1 MANFFKNLFFKSLFS
16 KNKSA
21 SPCPKKIYRR
31 RLELEGMEPRITPA
45 TISIVDNQVV
55 LTLVNGEDISNLN
68 TALVGNTLTITN
80 TSLNNNTSSGVIPV
94 GITVND
100 HDVVV
105 DTTNFTTFAGLVVNA
120 AGGSQPVTVV
130 VNSSGIDLS
139 AVPGN
144 ANQSVSIDL
153 SLSADPADSVT
164 VNSAIKTKGTGTVDL
179 NATTISLAAAGDITT
194 NAGNVDITGPT
205 KIGTAG
211 DITSGGNITFHNA
224 LTLTDDIILT
234 GNTPTFTGGVTGAN
248 HDLTLNFSGTTT
260 IGANFTGI
268 KNLTTNSGGTT
279 SLSGIIT
286 TTGNQIYNDA
296 VTLGANTTLNS
307 GGSNILFGST
317 LNGTFNLGLSAGAG
331 TISGTSVNISNLTIT
346 NCTSATFTGAVTV
359 NHLITTANPYS
370 VSMTGTGN
378 TFALNVDFLNSGLV
392 TLGDGA
398 GTDTFLF
405 NTGLNFTGNAA
416 SNVGGAINTSGD
428 VINFGTSGVTLVASS
443 SVNSTVGGAG
453 AGITFGGKLDG
464 TFDLSLTAGSGTIT
478 FTGLVGDTAP
488 LSSLTVLSA
497 GDIAISTALKA
508 AGLVAI
514 TGNEDVNVFLG
525 TAGAGLS
532 LADAELN
539 FITTTG
545 GLSITASG
553 FGNMTVNNVTA
564 GGAISGTTTLTAGG
578 TGVTFA
584 TKASTFNNALTI
596 ASPAIVGVNIITSNA
611 ALTFNKSVT
620 LTAITI
626 LNSGSGDIL
635 FGSTVDGT
643 FALTANSS
651 GTTTFSGI
659 VGGTVPLAS
668 LVTNAGGTTVIN
680 GGAITT
686 TTTQTYNDAVSLGTD
701 TILTGTIPTFTGGV
715 TGAGYDLILN
725 FSGLT
730 TIGATFTGIKNLT
743 TDGGGTT
750 SLSGAITTTGFQTFN
765 HAVTLS
771 ADTTLTG
778 TTPTFAAGVTGGGK
792 DLTLNFNGLTTI
804 GATFTG
810 IKNLATNGGGT
821 TSLSGAIATTGTQTY
836 NDAVT
841 LNDDTTLS
849 GTTPT
854 FTLGVNGSTSGFN
867 RSLTLTFSLPTTI
880 GANFT
885 GIRNL
890 TSNGGSTTSLSGTI
904 TTIGT
909 QTYSDAV
916 ILTADTTL
924 IGTIPTFTLGV
935 TGAGYDLN
943 LNFSG
948 TTTIGALFTGIK
960 NLTTNNGGTT
970 SLSGAIT
977 TTGNQTY
984 NDAVILSAATTL
996 NSGGSNIVF
1005 GSTLNG
1011 AFNLDLNA
1019 GAGTISGISV
1029 NINNLS
1035 ILSCASAT
1043 FTGTVIVND
1052 LITTANPYDIS
1063 LTGTSNT
1070 FTQNVNFLNS
1080 GLVTLGEAAGTDTF
1094 LFNGGLNFTGNAPS
1108 IVGGASISSSG
1119 DVINFGTGGV
1129 TAISNIIVN
1138 STVGGVGAGITFGGK
1153 LDGTFDLSLI
1163 AGAGTI
1169 TFTGLVG
1176 DTAPLNSLTVSSAG
1190 DIAISAALKAAGLVS
1205 ITGNS
1210 GVNVFLGTT
1219 GAGLSLVDAE
1229 LSLITTTGDLLITA
1243 SGIGIITVNNVTG
1256 GGTISGTTTLTAG
1269 GTGVTFAST
1278 ASTFDNA
1285 LTIASPAIIGVNIS
1299 TSNDALTFNNP
1310 VTLSGNST
1318 LTSGTGL
1325 MLFEG
1330 TVNGAF
1336 NLIANSS
1343 SDTTFSGIVG
1353 GTAALKSIST
1363 NAGGTTYINTSA
1375 ITTTGNQSYND
1386 AVTLST
1392 NNTMTSSNNI
1402 LFANSLKGAFNLGLN
1417 AGAGAG
1423 LIIGTSVNINNLTI
1437 TNGASAAFTGAVTVN
1452 DLITTANPYTI
1463 SMTGI
1468 GNTFAQNVDFLN
1480 SGAIALG
1487 DTSDTFAFSNG
1498 FTFTGNSPSDISAII
1513 NSGGIVNFGTGGVT
1527 LLTNSAIATT
1537 QLSAAGQNILFGAAI
1552 GGAFNLELDA
1562 GTGGAITGKSV
1573 TINDLT
1579 ISNGASAAFTGAVK
1593 VNDLITTA
1601 TATSISMTGT
1611 GNTFAQN
1618 VDFLN
1623 SGLVTLG
1630 GVAGTETFLFNNGLN
1645 FTGNAASKVGG
1656 FINSSGDVI
1665 NFGTGGVTLVLSSS
1679 VNSTVGGG
1687 GADITFG
1694 GLVAV
1699 TADNAQALTV
1709 NASTNNIITFGDDVG
1724 APALRLS
1731 ALTLTANSVKYGGDV
1746 YVASSTNF
1754 GNVVLTAN
1762 QTFTTNGTASIETVN
1777 GSGFNMNIVAGD
1789 LALTGDVT
1797 NIGTLS
1803 IENISA
1809 AGTIT
1814 LMGSGGLAI
1823 ETQAEWNF
1831 IQPSV
1836 NFVVL
1841 GNTLTNVG
1849 VIDVAAAWIN
1859 NRAVTVDFKSG
1870 GAGKFNVNG
1879 VITGA
1884 GNFTVNGSGNSTNIN
1899 ADITQASINITDS
1912 VVVEGG
1918 VLRILTATAA
1928 GGVVIDSTGFVNGIS
1943 ANAAATSLALATI
1956 FATAPISLTGTLTS
1970 AGGSALTDLT
1980 MGGNSVIA
1988 GTVTLSASGS
1998 IDGDL
2003 SLGNSSGIDLDS
2015 NAGTLSAKSMTFGVA
2030 TTLTGSTSLQTT
2042 AGNISFGGALNGSKT
2057 IGLTAVGDINFTGAV
2072 GAVARLGDLTVT
2084 SAATVLATSSV
2095 KAASF
2100 TQAAGSVAT
2109 TFTDLLDLTGSFDFT
2124 GTILNINGVGSNLVG
2139 TTMDVTNSNL
2149 FTTANGANLSVG
2161 TEFVQ
2166 DGAGFNSIGGNI
2178 ASTSDGIAFATGVT
2192 LTNDLTMT
2200 TGLLA
2205 GDDISFGSTLNGA
2218 QALGLT
2224 AGAGTID
2231 FIGAVGGTPLTSL
2244 TIASAGDVNI
2254 GPGITASG
2262 LVSITS
2268 NTNTNVTLGTTTGG
2282 LHLDIGEVNAITAGS
2297 LSITAAGLGTMIVD
2311 GMTSGG
2317 VITGVTTLTA
2327 GGTGVTFSG
2336 VASNFNNALTVASPS
2351 ILFVNVSTSDDA
2363 MIFNA
2368 VTLGASVSLN
2378 TNAITPAGN
2387 LTLGAVTGTFDLNL
2401 DTGATGS
2408 ITGTSVN
2415 INDLTI
2421 ANGASAAFT
2430 DAVTVNNLITTAN
2443 PYSVS
2448 MTGTGNTFA
2457 LNVDFLNT
2465 GLVTLGDAT
2474 TDTFAFDG
2482 GLTFTGGAAS
2492 NLGADITSGGVVNF
2506 GTGGV
2511 TLTAGSTVATTQ
2523 LSVTGQ
2529 NIIFGAGITDGASSF
2544 DLGLDAGTGGA
2555 ITGTS
2560 VNINDLTIANGAS
2573 AAFTDAVTVHDL
2585 ITTANPY
2592 SVSMTGTGNTFALN
2606 VDFLNSGLVTLGGV
2620 AGTDTFLFK
2629 SGLNFTGNAAS
2640 KVGGFIN
2647 SSGDDIN
2654 FGTGGVTLVASSSVN
2669 SAGEG
2674 SGADITFGGPVAV
2687 TADNAQALT
2696 VNASTNNIIT
2706 FGDDIG
2712 APALRLSALTLTA
2725 NSVNYGG
2732 DVYVAS
2738 STNFGN
2744 VVLTTNQTFTTNGT
2758 ASFGTIDG
2766 AAFNMN
2772 IVAGDLALTGDVTNI
2787 GTLSIENISAAG
2799 TITLMGTGGLAIET
2813 QTEWNFIQPTVNF
2826 VVLGNTL
2833 TNVGVIDVAAA
2844 WINNRAVTVD
2854 FKSGGAGK
2862 FNVNGAITTTTG
2874 LGSLTVNGSGNS
2886 TNINADI
2893 TQASIN
2899 ITDSVVVD
2907 GGVLRILTA
2916 TAVGGVVIDSTGFV
2930 NGISAN
2936 APATSLALTTIFA
2949 TAPISLTGT
2958 LTNTGGNFLT
2968 DLQMGGNS
2976 VIAGTVTLSASGSI
2990 DGDLSLGN
2998 SSGIDLDSN
3007 AGILSAKSMGFGVAT
3022 SLTGS
3027 TSLQT
3032 TAGDISFND
3041 AIFGGA
3047 NSLTLNASGTILAT
3061 SLLTT
3066 NDLTITNSNG
3076 TTFTGTVGA
3085 NNVVITD
3092 SSDAS
3097 TVAFQDN
3104 LAITTGMT
3112 VAAGGAYNVS
3122 ITGFSNSIAGDTNF
3136 LNTGSV
3142 TIGQVIGTSS
3152 FLGGLDTTA
3161 ASSTNIAG
3169 TVETTNTAMDLGATT
3184 LADNATLRSGSGPI
3198 NVASITDG
3206 ANSFALGMG
3215 NGTQT
3220 GTITITGNTTVD
3232 SLNTSAGAYS
3242 IELTGAANTIII
3254 NTNFLNTGS
3263 VTIGQALGTSSFVGG
3278 LNTTAASYTNFA
3290 GVVQTT
3296 NSQINLGST
3305 ILLANASLLSGSGQ
3319 ILAASITDG
3328 ASSFALSLGNASQ
3341 TGTITVTGNTSVDTL
3356 NTGAG
3361 AYSIELTGATN
3372 TITTNTNFLNT
3383 VSVTLGDSAGTDSF
3397 LFDGGLNFT
3406 GNAAS
3411 KLGGF
3416 INSSGDAINFGTG
3429 PGGVTLT
3436 ANSTIASTTTSPAGA
3451 NIIFGSGI
3459 TGAFDLGLDAGTG
3472 GAITGTS
3479 VAINDLTVTN
3489 GASAAFTGAVTIN
3502 DLITT
3507 AKPYS
3512 VSMTGTGNTFAQN
3525 LNFAN
3530 SGLVTLGDGTDT
3542 FLLNNGLTFG
3552 GNAASK
3558 LGGTINSSGDVINFG
3573 TGGSTLTNN
3582 STVATITSSP
3592 AGAAILFGAGITGAF
3607 NLGLDAGTGGAITG
3621 TSVAI
3626 NDLTINNGAS
3636 AAFTGAVT
3644 VNDLIT
3650 TTNPYS
3656 VSMTGTG
3663 NTFAQ
3668 NVEFLNTGTVAL
3680 NNAISDSST
3689 FAGGLV
3695 VTAPSSIT
3703 MKGTVAA
3710 TNSNMIL
3717 GDSDTGVILGT
3728 NTTLNAGTGNIN
3740 LNGVVSGAFSLTPI
3754 TATPGL
3760 TTIAGAN
3767 TNTTTNVTTGVVQ
3780 INNSL
3785 PQTTNYAVSGGT
3797 LKGTGAIGALTG
3809 TGTGI
3814 IAPGNSPGQVTTTN
3828 LSLTSTNTL
3837 QIELTGTT
3845 PGTQYDQIVVNPGT
3859 VTLDNAI
3866 LTLSSTYAGSAGAVF
3881 TIIDNQGIAAIGGTF
3896 VGLPEGSVISTSGR
3910 AYKISYV
3917 GGTGNDVTLT
3927 AIPTVTLNIAD
3938 LDITTTTL
3946 TITGTGFDT
3955 TPGNNTVTFNDGAIG
3970 TVNSATSTQL
3980 NIIFSTQP
3988 TGTGS
3993 LTAVVITN
4001 SISSGAPIQVAT
4013 VVTTPTPT
4021 PTPTIVTGTPPP
4033 SSGGSSTVTI
4043 YDPATGQPSGTVVP
4057 FPGFSGELRV
4067 VSGDFNGDG
4076 IMDILAAAGPGG
4088 GPAIAVLNSQ
4098 TGAVMESFFA
4108 FDPAFTGGVFVAV
4121 SDFNGDGIL
4130 DIIAGAGAG
4139 GGPEVRIFDGSNLN
4153 ILKAFFAYDQSFTGG
4168 VTVAAQ
4174 DFNADGILDIV
4185 TGAGAGGAPHVKVFD
4200 GATNSILSQWYAYP
4214 ISFTGGVYVAAGDIS
4229 NDGNVEVVTGAGMGG
4244 SPVVA
4249 VWDPYTGALL
4259 SQFMAY
4265 AEDFTGGVRVGVSDG
4280 NGDGIRDLITGAGP
4294 GGGPEVKG
4302 FSFPALDLLFS
4313 FYSGDSTNTGGVF
4326 VS

>member
-1 MANFFKNLFFKSLFS
+1 
-16 KNKSA
+16 
-21 SPCPKKIYRR
+21 
-31 RLELEGMEPRITPA
+31 
-45 TISIVDNQVV
+45 
-55 LTLVNGEDISNLN
+55 
-68 TALVGNTLTITN
+68 
-80 TSLNNNTSSGVIPV
+80 
-94 GITVND
+94 
-100 HDVVV
+100 
-105 DTTNFTTFAGLVVNA
+105 
-120 AGGSQPVTVV
+120 
-130 VNSSGIDLS
+130 
-139 AVPGN
+139 
-144 ANQSVSIDL
+144 
-153 SLSADPADSVT
+153 
-164 VNSAIKTKGTGTVDL
+164 
-179 NATTISLAAAGDITT
+179 
-194 NAGNVDITGPT
+194 
-205 KIGTAG
+205 
-211 DITSGGNITFHNA
+211 
-224 LTLTDDIILT
+224 
-234 GNTPTFTGGVTGAN
+234 
-248 HDLTLNFSGTTT
+248 
-260 IGANFTGI
+260 
-268 KNLTTNSGGTT
+268 
-279 SLSGIIT
+279 
-286 TTGNQIYNDA
+286 
-296 VTLGANTTLNS
+296 
-307 GGSNILFGST
+307 
-317 LNGTFNLGLSAGAG
+317 
-331 TISGTSVNISNLTIT
+331 
-346 NCTSATFTGAVTV
+346 
-359 NHLITTANPYS
+359 
-370 VSMTGTGN
+370 MTGTGN

-392 TLGDGA
+392 TLGDG
-398 GTDTFLF
+398 
-405 NTGLNFTGNAA
+405 
-416 SNVGGAINTSGD
+416 
-428 VINFGTSGVTLVASS
+428 
-443 SVNSTVGGAG
+443 
-453 AGITFGGKLDG
+453 
-464 TFDLSLTAGSGTIT
+464 
-478 FTGLVGDTAP
+478 
-488 LSSLTVLSA
+488 
-497 GDIAISTALKA
+497 
-508 AGLVAI
+508 
-514 TGNEDVNVFLG
+514 
-525 TAGAGLS
+525 
-532 LADAELN
+532 
-539 FITTTG
+539 
-545 GLSITASG
+545 
-553 FGNMTVNNVTA
+553 
-564 GGAISGTTTLTAGG
+564 
-578 TGVTFA
+578 
-584 TKASTFNNALTI
+584 
-596 ASPAIVGVNIITSNA
+596 
-611 ALTFNKSVT
+611 
-620 LTAITI
+620 
-626 LNSGSGDIL
+626 
-635 FGSTVDGT
+635 
-643 FALTANSS
+643 
-651 GTTTFSGI
+651 
-659 VGGTVPLAS
+659 
-668 LVTNAGGTTVIN
+668 
-680 GGAITT
+680 
-686 TTTQTYNDAVSLGTD
+686 
-701 TILTGTIPTFTGGV
+701 
-715 TGAGYDLILN
+715 
-725 FSGLT
+725 
-730 TIGATFTGIKNLT
+730 
-743 TDGGGTT
+743 
-750 SLSGAITTTGFQTFN
+750 
-765 HAVTLS
+765 
-771 ADTTLTG
+771 
-778 TTPTFAAGVTGGGK
+778 
-792 DLTLNFNGLTTI
+792 
-804 GATFTG
+804 
-810 IKNLATNGGGT
+810 
-821 TSLSGAIATTGTQTY
+821 
-836 NDAVT
+836 
-841 LNDDTTLS
+841 
-849 GTTPT
+849 
-854 FTLGVNGSTSGFN
+854 
-867 RSLTLTFSLPTTI
+867 
-880 GANFT
+880 
-885 GIRNL
+885 
-890 TSNGGSTTSLSGTI
+890 
-904 TTIGT
+904 
-909 QTYSDAV
+909 
-916 ILTADTTL
+916 
-924 IGTIPTFTLGV
+924 
-935 TGAGYDLN
+935 
-943 LNFSG
+943 
-948 TTTIGALFTGIK
+948 
-960 NLTTNNGGTT
+960 
-970 SLSGAIT
+970 
-977 TTGNQTY
+977 
-984 NDAVILSAATTL
+984 
-996 NSGGSNIVF
+996 
-1005 GSTLNG
+1005 
-1011 AFNLDLNA
+1011 
-1019 GAGTISGISV
+1019 
-1029 NINNLS
+1029 
-1035 ILSCASAT
+1035 
-1043 FTGTVIVND
+1043 
-1052 LITTANPYDIS
+1052 
-1063 LTGTSNT
+1063 
-1070 FTQNVNFLNS
+1070 
-1080 GLVTLGEAAGTDTF
+1080 
-1094 LFNGGLNFTGNAPS
+1094 
-1108 IVGGASISSSG
+1108 
-1119 DVINFGTGGV
+1119 
-1129 TAISNIIVN
+1129 
-1138 STVGGVGAGITFGGK
+1138 
-1153 LDGTFDLSLI
+1153 
-1163 AGAGTI
+1163 
-1169 TFTGLVG
+1169 
-1176 DTAPLNSLTVSSAG
+1176 
-1190 DIAISAALKAAGLVS
+1190 
-1205 ITGNS
+1205 
-1210 GVNVFLGTT
+1210 
-1219 GAGLSLVDAE
+1219 
-1229 LSLITTTGDLLITA
+1229 
-1243 SGIGIITVNNVTG
+1243 
-1256 GGTISGTTTLTAG
+1256 
-1269 GTGVTFAST
+1269 
-1278 ASTFDNA
+1278 
-1285 LTIASPAIIGVNIS
+1285 
-1299 TSNDALTFNNP
+1299 
-1310 VTLSGNST
+1310 
-1318 LTSGTGL
+1318 
-1325 MLFEG
+1325 
-1330 TVNGAF
+1330 
-1336 NLIANSS
+1336 
-1343 SDTTFSGIVG
+1343 
-1353 GTAALKSIST
+1353 
-1363 NAGGTTYINTSA
+1363 
-1375 ITTTGNQSYND
+1375 
-1386 AVTLST
+1386 
-1392 NNTMTSSNNI
+1392 
-1402 LFANSLKGAFNLGLN
+1402 
-1417 AGAGAG
+1417 
-1423 LIIGTSVNINNLTI
+1423 
-1437 TNGASAAFTGAVTVN
+1437 
-1452 DLITTANPYTI
+1452 
-1463 SMTGI
+1463 
-1468 GNTFAQNVDFLN
+1468 
-1480 SGAIALG
+1480 
-1487 DTSDTFAFSNG
+1487 
-1498 FTFTGNSPSDISAII
+1498 
-1513 NSGGIVNFGTGGVT
+1513 
-1527 LLTNSAIATT
+1527 
-1537 QLSAAGQNILFGAAI
+1537 
-1552 GGAFNLELDA
+1552 
-1562 GTGGAITGKSV
+1562 
-1573 TINDLT
+1573 
-1579 ISNGASAAFTGAVK
+1579 
-1593 VNDLITTA
+1593 
-1601 TATSISMTGT
+1601 
-1611 GNTFAQN
+1611 
-1618 VDFLN
+1618 
-1623 SGLVTLG
+1623 
-1630 GVAGTETFLFNNGLN
+1630 
-1645 FTGNAASKVGG
+1645 
-1656 FINSSGDVI
+1656 
-1665 NFGTGGVTLVLSSS
+1665 
-1679 VNSTVGGG
+1679 
-1687 GADITFG
+1687 
-1694 GLVAV
+1694 
-1699 TADNAQALTV
+1699 
-1709 NASTNNIITFGDDVG
+1709 
-1724 APALRLS
+1724 
-1731 ALTLTANSVKYGGDV
+1731 
-1746 YVASSTNF
+1746 
-1754 GNVVLTAN
+1754 
-1762 QTFTTNGTASIETVN
+1762 
-1777 GSGFNMNIVAGD
+1777 
-1789 LALTGDVT
+1789 
-1797 NIGTLS
+1797 
-1803 IENISA
+1803 
-1809 AGTIT
+1809 
-1814 LMGSGGLAI
+1814 
-1823 ETQAEWNF
+1823 
-1831 IQPSV
+1831 
-1836 NFVVL
+1836 
-1841 GNTLTNVG
+1841 
-1849 VIDVAAAWIN
+1849 
-1859 NRAVTVDFKSG
+1859 
-1870 GAGKFNVNG
+1870 
-1879 VITGA
+1879 
-1884 GNFTVNGSGNSTNIN
+1884 
-1899 ADITQASINITDS
+1899 
-1912 VVVEGG
+1912 
-1918 VLRILTATAA
+1918 
-1928 GGVVIDSTGFVNGIS
+1928 
-1943 ANAAATSLALATI
+1943 
-1956 FATAPISLTGTLTS
+1956 
-1970 AGGSALTDLT
+1970 
-1980 MGGNSVIA
+1980 
-1988 GTVTLSASGS
+1988 
-1998 IDGDL
+1998 
-2003 SLGNSSGIDLDS
+2003 
-2015 NAGTLSAKSMTFGVA
+2015 
-2030 TTLTGSTSLQTT
+2030 
-2042 AGNISFGGALNGSKT
+2042 
-2057 IGLTAVGDINFTGAV
+2057 
-2072 GAVARLGDLTVT
+2072 
-2084 SAATVLATSSV
+2084 
-2095 KAASF
+2095 
-2100 TQAAGSVAT
+2100 
-2109 TFTDLLDLTGSFDFT
+2109 
-2124 GTILNINGVGSNLVG
+2124 
-2139 TTMDVTNSNL
+2139 
-2149 FTTANGANLSVG
+2149 
-2161 TEFVQ
+2161 
-2166 DGAGFNSIGGNI
+2166 
-2178 ASTSDGIAFATGVT
+2178 
-2192 LTNDLTMT
+2192 
-2200 TGLLA
+2200 
-2205 GDDISFGSTLNGA
+2205 
-2218 QALGLT
+2218 
-2224 AGAGTID
+2224 
-2231 FIGAVGGTPLTSL
+2231 
-2244 TIASAGDVNI
+2244 
-2254 GPGITASG
+2254 
-2262 LVSITS
+2262 
-2268 NTNTNVTLGTTTGG
+2268 
-2282 LHLDIGEVNAITAGS
+2282 
-2297 LSITAAGLGTMIVD
+2297 
-2311 GMTSGG
+2311 
-2317 VITGVTTLTA
+2317 
-2327 GGTGVTFSG
+2327 
-2336 VASNFNNALTVASPS
+2336 
-2351 ILFVNVSTSDDA
+2351 
-2363 MIFNA
+2363 
-2368 VTLGASVSLN
+2368 
-2378 TNAITPAGN
+2378 
-2387 LTLGAVTGTFDLNL
+2387 
-2401 DTGATGS
+2401 
-2408 ITGTSVN
+2408 
-2415 INDLTI
+2415 
-2421 ANGASAAFT
+2421 
-2430 DAVTVNNLITTAN
+2430 
-2443 PYSVS
+2443 
-2448 MTGTGNTFA
+2448 
-2457 LNVDFLNT
+2457 
-2465 GLVTLGDAT
+2465 
-2474 TDTFAFDG
+2474 
-2482 GLTFTGGAAS
+2482 
-2492 NLGADITSGGVVNF
+2492 
-2506 GTGGV
+2506 
-2511 TLTAGSTVATTQ
+2511 
-2523 LSVTGQ
+2523 
-2529 NIIFGAGITDGASSF
+2529 
-2544 DLGLDAGTGGA
+2544 
-2555 ITGTS
+2555 
-2560 VNINDLTIANGAS
+2560 
-2573 AAFTDAVTVHDL
+2573 
-2585 ITTANPY
+2585 
-2592 SVSMTGTGNTFALN
+2592 
-2606 VDFLNSGLVTLGGV
+2606 

-2674 SGADITFGGPVAV
+2674 SGADITFGGLVAV

-2725 NSVNYGG
+2725 KSVKYGG

-2930 NGISAN
+2930 NGISAS

-3136 LNTGSV
+3136 LNAGSV
-3142 TIGQVIGTSS
+3142 TIGQIIGTSS
-3152 FLGGLDTTA
+3152 FVGGLDTTA

-3169 TVETTNTAMDLGATT
+3169 LIETTNTAMDLGATT

-3206 ANSFALGMG
+3206 ASSFALGMG

-3242 IELTGAANTIII
+3242 IELTGAANTI
-3254 NTNFLNTGS
+3254 TTYTTFLNTGS
-3263 VTIGQALGTSSFVGG
+3263 VTIGQAGGISSFVNG
-3278 LNTTAASYTNFA
+3278 LNSNGGPFSANIA
-3290 GVVQTT
+3290 GIIQTT
-3296 NSQINLGST
+3296 NSQMDLGDT
-3305 ILLANASLLSGSGQ
+3305 TLVANATLRSGSGQ
-3319 ILAASITDG
+3319 IFAASITDG
-3328 ASSFALSLGNASQ
+3328 ASSFAISLGDASQ
-3341 TGTITVTGNTSVDTL
+3341 TGTITVTGNTTVDTI

-3361 AYSIELTGATN
+3361 AYSIELTGAAN

-3411 KLGGF
+3411 KLGGA
-3416 INSSGDAINFGTG
+3416 INSSGDVINFGSG

-3436 ANSTIASTTTSPAGA
+3436 ANSTVATITGSAAGA

-3459 TGAFDLGLDAGTG
+3459 TGAAFNLELDAGTG

-3489 GASAAFTGAVTIN
+3489 GASAAFTGAVTVN

-3680 NNAISDSST
+3680 NNAISDIST

-3859 VTLDNAI
+3859 VTLGNAI
-3866 LTLSSTYAGSAGAVF
+3866 LTLSSTYAGSAGSVF

-3896 VGLPEGSVISTSGR
+3896 VGLPEGSVISTSGG
-3910 AYKISYV
+3910 AYTISYV

-3927 AIPTVTLNIAD
+3927 AIPTVTLSTKNLMID
-3938 LDITTTTL
+3938 VTTI

-3955 TPGNNTVTFNDGAIG
+3955 TPSNNTVTFNNGAIG
-3970 TVNSATSTQL
+3970 TVSSATSTQL
-3980 NIIFSTQP
+3980 IINFSTQP
-3988 TGTGS
+3988 TSTGS
-3993 LTAVVITN
+3993 LTAVVTTN
-4001 SISSGAPIQVAT
+4001 SLSSGTPIQVAT
-4013 VVTTPTPT
+4013 IVPAPTPA
-4021 PTPTIVTGTPPP
+4021 PLVTGTPPS

-4067 VSGDFNGDG
+4067 VTGDFNGDG

-4174 DFNADGILDIV
+4174 DFNSDGILDIV

>member
-1 MANFFKNLFFKSLFS
+1 M
-16 KNKSA
+16 
-21 SPCPKKIYRR
+21 
-31 RLELEGMEPRITPA
+31 
-45 TISIVDNQVV
+45 
-55 LTLVNGEDISNLN
+55 
-68 TALVGNTLTITN
+68 
-80 TSLNNNTSSGVIPV
+80 
-94 GITVND
+94 
-100 HDVVV
+100 
-105 DTTNFTTFAGLVVNA
+105 
-120 AGGSQPVTVV
+120 
-130 VNSSGIDLS
+130 
-139 AVPGN
+139 
-144 ANQSVSIDL
+144 
-153 SLSADPADSVT
+153 
-164 VNSAIKTKGTGTVDL
+164 
-179 NATTISLAAAGDITT
+179 
-194 NAGNVDITGPT
+194 
-205 KIGTAG
+205 
-211 DITSGGNITFHNA
+211 
-224 LTLTDDIILT
+224 
-234 GNTPTFTGGVTGAN
+234 
-248 HDLTLNFSGTTT
+248 
-260 IGANFTGI
+260 
-268 KNLTTNSGGTT
+268 
-279 SLSGIIT
+279 
-286 TTGNQIYNDA
+286 
-296 VTLGANTTLNS
+296 
-307 GGSNILFGST
+307 
-317 LNGTFNLGLSAGAG
+317 
-331 TISGTSVNISNLTIT
+331 
-346 NCTSATFTGAVTV
+346 
-359 NHLITTANPYS
+359 
-370 VSMTGTGN
+370 
-378 TFALNVDFLNSGLV
+378 
-392 TLGDGA
+392 
-398 GTDTFLF
+398 
-405 NTGLNFTGNAA
+405 
-416 SNVGGAINTSGD
+416 
-428 VINFGTSGVTLVASS
+428 
-443 SVNSTVGGAG
+443 
-453 AGITFGGKLDG
+453 
-464 TFDLSLTAGSGTIT
+464 
-478 FTGLVGDTAP
+478 
-488 LSSLTVLSA
+488 
-497 GDIAISTALKA
+497 
-508 AGLVAI
+508 
-514 TGNEDVNVFLG
+514 
-525 TAGAGLS
+525 
-532 LADAELN
+532 
-539 FITTTG
+539 
-545 GLSITASG
+545 
-553 FGNMTVNNVTA
+553 
-564 GGAISGTTTLTAGG
+564 
-578 TGVTFA
+578 
-584 TKASTFNNALTI
+584 
-596 ASPAIVGVNIITSNA
+596 
-611 ALTFNKSVT
+611 
-620 LTAITI
+620 
-626 LNSGSGDIL
+626 
-635 FGSTVDGT
+635 
-643 FALTANSS
+643 
-651 GTTTFSGI
+651 
-659 VGGTVPLAS
+659 
-668 LVTNAGGTTVIN
+668 
-680 GGAITT
+680 
-686 TTTQTYNDAVSLGTD
+686 
-701 TILTGTIPTFTGGV
+701 
-715 TGAGYDLILN
+715 
-725 FSGLT
+725 
-730 TIGATFTGIKNLT
+730 
-743 TDGGGTT
+743 
-750 SLSGAITTTGFQTFN
+750 
-765 HAVTLS
+765 
-771 ADTTLTG
+771 
-778 TTPTFAAGVTGGGK
+778 
-792 DLTLNFNGLTTI
+792 
-804 GATFTG
+804 
-810 IKNLATNGGGT
+810 
-821 TSLSGAIATTGTQTY
+821 
-836 NDAVT
+836 
-841 LNDDTTLS
+841 
-849 GTTPT
+849 
-854 FTLGVNGSTSGFN
+854 
-867 RSLTLTFSLPTTI
+867 
-880 GANFT
+880 
-885 GIRNL
+885 
-890 TSNGGSTTSLSGTI
+890 
-904 TTIGT
+904 
-909 QTYSDAV
+909 
-916 ILTADTTL
+916 
-924 IGTIPTFTLGV
+924 
-935 TGAGYDLN
+935 
-943 LNFSG
+943 
-948 TTTIGALFTGIK
+948 
-960 NLTTNNGGTT
+960 
-970 SLSGAIT
+970 
-977 TTGNQTY
+977 
-984 NDAVILSAATTL
+984 
-996 NSGGSNIVF
+996 
-1005 GSTLNG
+1005 
-1011 AFNLDLNA
+1011 
-1019 GAGTISGISV
+1019 
-1029 NINNLS
+1029 
-1035 ILSCASAT
+1035 
-1043 FTGTVIVND
+1043 
-1052 LITTANPYDIS
+1052 
-1063 LTGTSNT
+1063 
-1070 FTQNVNFLNS
+1070 
-1080 GLVTLGEAAGTDTF
+1080 
-1094 LFNGGLNFTGNAPS
+1094 
-1108 IVGGASISSSG
+1108 
-1119 DVINFGTGGV
+1119 
-1129 TAISNIIVN
+1129 
-1138 STVGGVGAGITFGGK
+1138 
-1153 LDGTFDLSLI
+1153 
-1163 AGAGTI
+1163 
-1169 TFTGLVG
+1169 
-1176 DTAPLNSLTVSSAG
+1176 
-1190 DIAISAALKAAGLVS
+1190 
-1205 ITGNS
+1205 
-1210 GVNVFLGTT
+1210 
-1219 GAGLSLVDAE
+1219 
-1229 LSLITTTGDLLITA
+1229 
-1243 SGIGIITVNNVTG
+1243 
-1256 GGTISGTTTLTAG
+1256 
-1269 GTGVTFAST
+1269 
-1278 ASTFDNA
+1278 
-1285 LTIASPAIIGVNIS
+1285 
-1299 TSNDALTFNNP
+1299 
-1310 VTLSGNST
+1310 
-1318 LTSGTGL
+1318 
-1325 MLFEG
+1325 
-1330 TVNGAF
+1330 
-1336 NLIANSS
+1336 
-1343 SDTTFSGIVG
+1343 
-1353 GTAALKSIST
+1353 
-1363 NAGGTTYINTSA
+1363 
-1375 ITTTGNQSYND
+1375 
-1386 AVTLST
+1386 
-1392 NNTMTSSNNI
+1392 
-1402 LFANSLKGAFNLGLN
+1402 
-1417 AGAGAG
+1417 
-1423 LIIGTSVNINNLTI
+1423 
-1437 TNGASAAFTGAVTVN
+1437 
-1452 DLITTANPYTI
+1452 
-1463 SMTGI
+1463 
-1468 GNTFAQNVDFLN
+1468 
-1480 SGAIALG
+1480 
-1487 DTSDTFAFSNG
+1487 
-1498 FTFTGNSPSDISAII
+1498 
-1513 NSGGIVNFGTGGVT
+1513 
-1527 LLTNSAIATT
+1527 
-1537 QLSAAGQNILFGAAI
+1537 
-1552 GGAFNLELDA
+1552 
-1562 GTGGAITGKSV
+1562 
-1573 TINDLT
+1573 
-1579 ISNGASAAFTGAVK
+1579 
-1593 VNDLITTA
+1593 
-1601 TATSISMTGT
+1601 
-1611 GNTFAQN
+1611 
-1618 VDFLN
+1618 
-1623 SGLVTLG
+1623 
-1630 GVAGTETFLFNNGLN
+1630 
-1645 FTGNAASKVGG
+1645 
-1656 FINSSGDVI
+1656 
-1665 NFGTGGVTLVLSSS
+1665 
-1679 VNSTVGGG
+1679 
-1687 GADITFG
+1687 
-1694 GLVAV
+1694 
-1699 TADNAQALTV
+1699 
-1709 NASTNNIITFGDDVG
+1709 
-1724 APALRLS
+1724 
-1731 ALTLTANSVKYGGDV
+1731 
-1746 YVASSTNF
+1746 
-1754 GNVVLTAN
+1754 
-1762 QTFTTNGTASIETVN
+1762 
-1777 GSGFNMNIVAGD
+1777 
-1789 LALTGDVT
+1789 
-1797 NIGTLS
+1797 
-1803 IENISA
+1803 
-1809 AGTIT
+1809 
-1814 LMGSGGLAI
+1814 
-1823 ETQAEWNF
+1823 
-1831 IQPSV
+1831 
-1836 NFVVL
+1836 
-1841 GNTLTNVG
+1841 
-1849 VIDVAAAWIN
+1849 
-1859 NRAVTVDFKSG
+1859 
-1870 GAGKFNVNG
+1870 
-1879 VITGA
+1879 
-1884 GNFTVNGSGNSTNIN
+1884 
-1899 ADITQASINITDS
+1899 
-1912 VVVEGG
+1912 
-1918 VLRILTATAA
+1918 
-1928 GGVVIDSTGFVNGIS
+1928 
-1943 ANAAATSLALATI
+1943 
-1956 FATAPISLTGTLTS
+1956 
-1970 AGGSALTDLT
+1970 
-1980 MGGNSVIA
+1980 
-1988 GTVTLSASGS
+1988 
-1998 IDGDL
+1998 
-2003 SLGNSSGIDLDS
+2003 
-2015 NAGTLSAKSMTFGVA
+2015 
-2030 TTLTGSTSLQTT
+2030 
-2042 AGNISFGGALNGSKT
+2042 
-2057 IGLTAVGDINFTGAV
+2057 
-2072 GAVARLGDLTVT
+2072 
-2084 SAATVLATSSV
+2084 
-2095 KAASF
+2095 
-2100 TQAAGSVAT
+2100 
-2109 TFTDLLDLTGSFDFT
+2109 
-2124 GTILNINGVGSNLVG
+2124 
-2139 TTMDVTNSNL
+2139 
-2149 FTTANGANLSVG
+2149 
-2161 TEFVQ
+2161 
-2166 DGAGFNSIGGNI
+2166 
-2178 ASTSDGIAFATGVT
+2178 
-2192 LTNDLTMT
+2192 
-2200 TGLLA
+2200 
-2205 GDDISFGSTLNGA
+2205 
-2218 QALGLT
+2218 
-2224 AGAGTID
+2224 
-2231 FIGAVGGTPLTSL
+2231 
-2244 TIASAGDVNI
+2244 
-2254 GPGITASG
+2254 
-2262 LVSITS
+2262 
-2268 NTNTNVTLGTTTGG
+2268 
-2282 LHLDIGEVNAITAGS
+2282 
-2297 LSITAAGLGTMIVD
+2297 
-2311 GMTSGG
+2311 
-2317 VITGVTTLTA
+2317 
-2327 GGTGVTFSG
+2327 
-2336 VASNFNNALTVASPS
+2336 
-2351 ILFVNVSTSDDA
+2351 
-2363 MIFNA
+2363 
-2368 VTLGASVSLN
+2368 
-2378 TNAITPAGN
+2378 
-2387 LTLGAVTGTFDLNL
+2387 
-2401 DTGATGS
+2401 
-2408 ITGTSVN
+2408 
-2415 INDLTI
+2415 
-2421 ANGASAAFT
+2421 
-2430 DAVTVNNLITTAN
+2430 
-2443 PYSVS
+2443 
-2448 MTGTGNTFA
+2448 
-2457 LNVDFLNT
+2457 
-2465 GLVTLGDAT
+2465 
-2474 TDTFAFDG
+2474 
-2482 GLTFTGGAAS
+2482 
-2492 NLGADITSGGVVNF
+2492 NF

-2674 SGADITFGGPVAV
+2674 SGADITFGGLVAV

-3278 LNTTAASYTNFA
+3278 LNTTAASSTNIA

-4067 VSGDFNGDG
+4067 VTGDFNGDG

-4280 NGDGIRDLITGAGP
+4280 NGDGINDLITGAGP
-4294 GGGPEVKG
+4294 GGGPQVKG

>member
-194 NAGNVDITGPT
+194 NAGNVNITGPT
-205 KIGTAG
+205 KIETAG
-211 DITSGGNITFHNA
+211 DITTSGGNITFHNA

-279 SLSGIIT
+279 SLSSAIT
-286 TTGNQIYNDA
+286 TSGNQTYNDA
-296 VTLGANTTLNS
+296 VTLSANTTLNS
-307 GGSNILFGST
+307 GGSNIIFGST
-317 LNGTFNLGLSAGAG
+317 LDGAAFNLGLTAGAG

-346 NCTSATFTGAVTV
+346 SGTSATFTGAVTV
-359 NHLITTANPYS
+359 NALITKATATTIS
-370 VSMTGTGN
+370 LTGTGN

-392 TLGDGA
+392 TLGDGN
-398 GTDTFLF
+398 DTFLF

-416 SNVGGAINTSGD
+416 SKVGGFINTSGD
-428 VINFGTSGVTLVASS
+428 VINFGTGGVTLVASS
-443 SVNSTVGGAG
+443 SVNSTVGGVG

-464 TFDLSLTAGSGTIT
+464 AFDLSLNAGAGTIT
-478 FTGLVGDTAP
+478 FTGLVGNTAP
-488 LSSLTVLSA
+488 LNSLTVLSA
-497 GDIAISTALKA
+497 GDLAISAALKA

-514 TGNEDVNVFLG
+514 TGNADVNVFLG

-553 FGNMTVNNVTA
+553 TGIMTVNKVT
-564 GGAISGTTTLTAGG
+564 GGGTISGTTTLTAGG

-584 TKASTFNNALTI
+584 TTASTFNNALTI
-596 ASPAIVGVNIITSNA
+596 ASPAILGVNISTSDDTI
-611 ALTFNKSVT
+611 TFNKSVT
-620 LTAITI
+620 LAAITT
-626 LNSGSGDIL
+626 LASGKGDIL
-635 FGSTVDGT
+635 FGSTVDGA

-651 GTTTFSGI
+651 GTTTFSDI
-659 VGGTVPLAS
+659 VGGTAALAS
-668 LVTNAGGTTVIN
+668 LSTNTGGTTAIN

-686 TTTQTYNDAVSLGTD
+686 TTIQTYTDAVTLGAN

-715 TGAGYDLILN
+715 TGAGNDLTLNFSGITTIGANITGIKNLTTNNGGTTSLSGIITTTGTQTYNDAVNLTADTTLTGTIPTFLVGVTGALNNLTLNFSGTTTIGATFTGIKNLTTNNGGTTSLSGIITTTGSQTYNDVVTLTADTTLTGTTPIFTLGVTGAGNNLTLTFSGLTTIGVNFTGIKNLTANGGGTTSLSGIITTTGTQTYTDAITLTANTTLTGTTSTFTGGVTGAGYDLTLN

-743 TDGGGTT
+743 TN
-750 SLSGAITTTGFQTFN
+750 S
-765 HAVTLS
+765 
-771 ADTTLTG
+771 
-778 TTPTFAAGVTGGGK
+778 
-792 DLTLNFNGLTTI
+792 
-804 GATFTG
+804 
-810 IKNLATNGGGT
+810 
-821 TSLSGAIATTGTQTY
+821 
-836 NDAVT
+836 
-841 LNDDTTLS
+841 
-849 GTTPT
+849 
-854 FTLGVNGSTSGFN
+854 
-867 RSLTLTFSLPTTI
+867 
-880 GANFT
+880 
-885 GIRNL
+885 
-890 TSNGGSTTSLSGTI
+890 
-904 TTIGT
+904 
-909 QTYSDAV
+909 
-916 ILTADTTL
+916 
-924 IGTIPTFTLGV
+924 
-935 TGAGYDLN
+935 
-943 LNFSG
+943 
-948 TTTIGALFTGIK
+948 
-960 NLTTNNGGTT
+960 GGTT

-984 NDAVILSAATTL
+984 NDAVILSAITTL
-996 NSGGSNIVF
+996 NSGGSNIFF
-1005 GSTLNG
+1005 GSTLSG
-1011 AFNLDLNA
+1011 AFNLDLTA
-1019 GAGTISGISV
+1019 GAGTISGTSV
-1029 NINNLS
+1029 NITNLT
-1035 ILSCASAT
+1035 IVSCASAT
-1043 FTGTVIVND
+1043 FTGAVTVND
-1052 LITTANPYDIS
+1052 LITTANPYAIS
-1063 LTGTSNT
+1063 LTGSGNN
-1070 FTQNVNFLNS
+1070 FAVNVDFLNS
-1080 GLVTLGEAAGTDTF
+1080 GLVTLGAVAGTATF
-1094 LFNGGLNFTGNAPS
+1094 LFNTGLNFGGNAPS
-1108 IVGGASISSSG
+1108 KVGGANISSSG
-1119 DVINFGTGGV
+1119 DLINFGAGGL
-1129 TAISNIIVN
+1129 TLISNSIIN

-1153 LDGTFDLSLI
+1153 LNGTFDLSLT
-1163 AGAGTI
+1163 ALAGTI

-1176 DTAPLNSLTVSSAG
+1176 DTAPLNSLTISSAG
-1190 DIAISAALKAAGLVS
+1190 DIAISAALKTAGLVA
-1205 ITGNS
+1205 ITGNT
-1210 GVNVFLGTT
+1210 GVNVFLGTV
-1219 GAGLSLVDAE
+1219 GVGLSLDDAE
-1229 LSLITTTGDLLITA
+1229 LSFITTTGGLSITA
-1243 SGIGIITVNNVTG
+1243 SGIGIMTVNKVTG
-1256 GGTISGTTTLTAG
+1256 GGTVSGTTTLTAG
-1269 GTGVTFAST
+1269 GTGVSFITNASN
-1278 ASTFDNA
+1278 FDNA
-1285 LTIASPAIIGVNIS
+1285 LNVASPAIIGVNIS
-1299 TSNDALTFNNP
+1299 TSNDALTFSNP
-1310 VTLSGNST
+1310 VTLTANST
-1318 LTSGTGL
+1318 LATGAGAI
-1325 MLFEG
+1325 LFDG

-1353 GTAALKSIST
+1353 GTVALKSISA

-1527 LLTNSAIATT
+1527 LRTNSAIATT

-1552 GGAFNLELDA
+1552 GGAFDLNLNA

-1762 QTFTTNGTASIETVN
+1762 QTFTTNGTASIGTVN
-1777 GSGFNMNIVAGD
+1777 GSG
-1789 LALTGDVT
+1789 
-1797 NIGTLS
+1797 
-1803 IENISA
+1803 
-1809 AGTIT
+1809 
-1814 LMGSGGLAI
+1814 
-1823 ETQAEWNF
+1823 
-1831 IQPSV
+1831 
-1836 NFVVL
+1836 
-1841 GNTLTNVG
+1841 
-1849 VIDVAAAWIN
+1849 
-1859 NRAVTVDFKSG
+1859 
-1870 GAGKFNVNG
+1870 
-1879 VITGA
+1879 
-1884 GNFTVNGSGNSTNIN
+1884 
-1899 ADITQASINITDS
+1899 
-1912 VVVEGG
+1912 
-1918 VLRILTATAA
+1918 
-1928 GGVVIDSTGFVNGIS
+1928 
-1943 ANAAATSLALATI
+1943 
-1956 FATAPISLTGTLTS
+1956 
-1970 AGGSALTDLT
+1970 
-1980 MGGNSVIA
+1980 
-1988 GTVTLSASGS
+1988 
-1998 IDGDL
+1998 
-2003 SLGNSSGIDLDS
+2003 
-2015 NAGTLSAKSMTFGVA
+2015 
-2030 TTLTGSTSLQTT
+2030 
-2042 AGNISFGGALNGSKT
+2042 
-2057 IGLTAVGDINFTGAV
+2057 
-2072 GAVARLGDLTVT
+2072 
-2084 SAATVLATSSV
+2084 
-2095 KAASF
+2095 
-2100 TQAAGSVAT
+2100 
-2109 TFTDLLDLTGSFDFT
+2109 
-2124 GTILNINGVGSNLVG
+2124 
-2139 TTMDVTNSNL
+2139 
-2149 FTTANGANLSVG
+2149 
-2161 TEFVQ
+2161 
-2166 DGAGFNSIGGNI
+2166 
-2178 ASTSDGIAFATGVT
+2178 
-2192 LTNDLTMT
+2192 
-2200 TGLLA
+2200 
-2205 GDDISFGSTLNGA
+2205 
-2218 QALGLT
+2218 
-2224 AGAGTID
+2224 
-2231 FIGAVGGTPLTSL
+2231 
-2244 TIASAGDVNI
+2244 
-2254 GPGITASG
+2254 
-2262 LVSITS
+2262 
-2268 NTNTNVTLGTTTGG
+2268 
-2282 LHLDIGEVNAITAGS
+2282 
-2297 LSITAAGLGTMIVD
+2297 
-2311 GMTSGG
+2311 
-2317 VITGVTTLTA
+2317 
-2327 GGTGVTFSG
+2327 
-2336 VASNFNNALTVASPS
+2336 
-2351 ILFVNVSTSDDA
+2351 
-2363 MIFNA
+2363 
-2368 VTLGASVSLN
+2368 
-2378 TNAITPAGN
+2378 
-2387 LTLGAVTGTFDLNL
+2387 
-2401 DTGATGS
+2401 
-2408 ITGTSVN
+2408 
-2415 INDLTI
+2415 
-2421 ANGASAAFT
+2421 
-2430 DAVTVNNLITTAN
+2430 
-2443 PYSVS
+2443 
-2448 MTGTGNTFA
+2448 
-2457 LNVDFLNT
+2457 
-2465 GLVTLGDAT
+2465 
-2474 TDTFAFDG
+2474 
-2482 GLTFTGGAAS
+2482 
-2492 NLGADITSGGVVNF
+2492 
-2506 GTGGV
+2506 
-2511 TLTAGSTVATTQ
+2511 
-2523 LSVTGQ
+2523 
-2529 NIIFGAGITDGASSF
+2529 
-2544 DLGLDAGTGGA
+2544 
-2555 ITGTS
+2555 
-2560 VNINDLTIANGAS
+2560 
-2573 AAFTDAVTVHDL
+2573 
-2585 ITTANPY
+2585 
-2592 SVSMTGTGNTFALN
+2592 
-2606 VDFLNSGLVTLGGV
+2606 
-2620 AGTDTFLFK
+2620 
-2629 SGLNFTGNAAS
+2629 
-2640 KVGGFIN
+2640 
-2647 SSGDDIN
+2647 
-2654 FGTGGVTLVASSSVN
+2654 
-2669 SAGEG
+2669 
-2674 SGADITFGGPVAV
+2674 
-2687 TADNAQALT
+2687 
-2696 VNASTNNIIT
+2696 
-2706 FGDDIG
+2706 
-2712 APALRLSALTLTA
+2712 
-2725 NSVNYGG
+2725 
-2732 DVYVAS
+2732 
-2738 STNFGN
+2738 
-2744 VVLTTNQTFTTNGT
+2744 
-2758 ASFGTIDG
+2758 
-2766 AAFNMN
+2766 FNMN

-3278 LNTTAASYTNFA
+3278 LNTTAASSTNIA

-3512 VSMTGTGNTFAQN
+3512 VSMTGTGNTFAQY

-4067 VSGDFNGDG
+4067 VTGDFNGDG

-4280 NGDGIRDLITGAGP
+4280 NGDGINDLITGAGP
-4294 GGGPEVKG
+4294 GGGPQVKG